1 MRGQTPLPTR
11 ARDALS
17 ALNAA
22 IEANHTGL
30 SHAEARDVL
39 RDAGFEQADVAD
51 LLEILLLRGYIYEVD
66 EHVFV
71 T

>member
-17 ALNAA
+17 VLDAA
-22 IEANHTGL
+22 IKADHTGM
-30 SHAEARDVL
+30 SHAEARAVL

-51 LLEILLLRGYIYEVD
+51 LLEILFLRGYIYEVD
-66 EHVFV
+66 EHVFI